1 MEPRQAGCRRG
12 AWASIY
18 STIRSIGVKAGGFLK
33 NRGFLTGTIYCAH
46 MYAGTG
52 AGHKIA
58 AVLGATG
65 IPIINIEN
73 ACSSGTAA
81 MVMARQALLSGEH
94 DTVVAVGIEK
104 MPRGFMDMDY
114 FDFWR
119 QRIGHAV
126 NPA

>member
-1 MEPRQAGCRRG
+1 
-12 AWASIY
+12 
-18 STIRSIGVKAGGFLK
+18 
-33 NRGFLTGTIYCAH
+33 